1 MAPVRHILGGWQLS
15 GIFTARSGGALL
27 ITQSGLTSRPDYIG
41 GNPVNPNWK
50 NDFQYLNRSAF
61 ALVPLG
67 PGRNP
72 IRPGNLGV
80 GAVRGPAFRSVDFA
94 LAKNIRLRERINL
107 QLRADAFNGFNYTPL
122 SGVTTGANSA
132 NFGLL
137 TGNSGARQIQLN
149 GRLSF

>member
-1 MAPVRHILGGWQLS
+1 M
-15 GIFTARSGGALL
+15 
-27 ITQSGLTSRPDYIG
+27 
-41 GNPVNPNWK
+41 NPNWK

-137 TGNSGARQIQLN
+137 TGKSGARQIQLN